1 MFIVGTGL
9 ELLTTRRKKVLIA
22 LVDEYVESAAPVS
35 SIRLAQHYLKDVSA
49 ATIRNELMN
58 LENEGYATSPHTS
71 AGRIPTNIGYQ
82 VFVNTILLRAT
93 VLDEGQAIFSKS
105 SKLDLGQLRGL
116 EPEQYLDRILAD
128 LSDLTGL
135 LSVLWWIRPY
145 SVIHHRGM
153 PQLMA
158 QPEFRDS
165 TTLIPLMQLLE
176 DESSLASLFYS
187 ILRGNGLVVKIG
199 IEDKDGRLSSY
210 SVVAEVIG
218 KEQMQGILAVFGP
231 TRMDYRKVIPAIL
244 HAQRLLDSILVRIPN
259 R

>member
-1 MFIVGTGL
+1 MGSRPQ
-9 ELLTTRRKKVLIA
+9 LLTTRRKRVLIA
-22 LVDEYVESAAPVS
+22 LVDEYVESATPVGS
-35 SIRLAQHYLKDVSA
+35 VRLAQHYLRDVSA

-58 LENEGYATSPHTS
+58 LESEGYALSPHTS

-82 VFVNTILLRAT
+82 VFVNTILLRTT
-93 VLDEGQAIFSKS
+93 VLDEGQALFSKT
-105 SKLDLGQLRGL
+105 SKLDPNDLRTL

-135 LSVLWWIRPY
+135 LSVLWWIRPD
-145 SVIHHRGM
+145 SVLHHRGM

-176 DESSLASLFYS
+176 DESGLADLFYS
-187 ILRGNGLVVKIG
+187 ILKGNGLIVKIG

-218 KEQMQGILAVFGP
+218 RDHTQGILAVFGP

-244 HAQRLLDSILVRIPN
+244 QAQRLLDSLSIRITG

>member
-1 MFIVGTGL
+1 MGSGL
-9 ELLTTRRKKVLIA
+9 DLLTTRRKRVLIA
-22 LVDEYVESAAPVS
+22 LVDEYVESAAPVGS
-35 SIRLAQHYLKDVSA
+35 VRLAQHYLRDVSA

-58 LENEGYATSPHTS
+58 LESEGYALSPHTS

-82 VFVNTILLRAT
+82 VFVNTILLRT
-93 VLDEGQAIFSKS
+93 NLLDEGQAIFSERS
-105 SKLDLGQLRGL
+105 RSKLNELRML

-135 LSVLWWIRPY
+135 LSVLWWIRPD

-158 QPEFRDS
+158 QPEFKDS
-165 TTLIPLMQLLE
+165 ATLIPLMQLLE
-176 DESSLASLFYS
+176 DESGLANLFYS
-187 ILRGNGLVVKIG
+187 ILKGNGLIVKIG

-218 KEQMQGILAVFGP
+218 KEQTQGILAVFGP

-244 HAQRLLDSILVRIPN
+244 QAQRLLDSISVRIPS